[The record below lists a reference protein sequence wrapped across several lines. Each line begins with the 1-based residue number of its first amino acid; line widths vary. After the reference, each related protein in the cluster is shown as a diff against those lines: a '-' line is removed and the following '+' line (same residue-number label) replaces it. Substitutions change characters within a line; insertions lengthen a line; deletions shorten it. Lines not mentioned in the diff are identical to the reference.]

1 MSKVAERCRKVI
13 AGLLKVPIEK
23 VTPEAHF
30 VRDLGMES
38 IQSVEMIAALE
49 EEFDVEI
56 DEDETQAN
64 DTVGKAVAYMEKAVG
79 GS

>member
-1 MSKVAERCRKVI
+1 MSDVAERCRKVI
-13 AGLLKVPIEK
+13 ANLLKVPVEK

-38 IQSVEMIAALE
+38 IQSVEMMAALE

-56 DEDETQAN
+56 DEDEAQGN
-64 DTVGKAVAYMEKAVG
+64 DTVGKAIAYMEKAVG
-79 GS
+79 SG